1 MPAPHD
7 DAPCEYYIN
16 GELIWSE
23 TDGWYEDEVVRLTDE
38 QKALIKTDGKTI
50 NVFAFHV
57 HQNWGG
63 RYADGGLYTAGAP
76 VDAFNNDGNKKAI
89 DATIAIMEAQGIGA
103 EVIEYASNINYRNGF
118 AKGLAQL
125 RKARRLAF
133 DARTENFVGTE
144 PADGMIAYIY
154 NVGAKMFLAGGNNWG
169 THASLNHMGAKCV
182 LHANSSGENRYSI
195 QTNLPNMD
203 I

>member
-16 GELIWSE
+16 GVQVVAE

-38 QKALIKTDGKTI
+38 QKALIKADGSTI

-63 RYADGGLYTAGAP
+63 RYADGGLYTAGSP
-76 VDAFNNDGNKKAI
+76 VDAFIWDNNKRAI

-103 EVIEYASNINYRNGF
+103 EEIEYASNINYRNGF

-125 RKARRLAF
+125 R
-133 DARTENFVGTE
+133 
-144 PADGMIAYIY
+144 
-154 NVGAKMFLAGGNNWG
+154 
-169 THASLNHMGAKCV
+169 
-182 LHANSSGENRYSI
+182 
-195 QTNLPNMD
+195 
-203 I
+203 